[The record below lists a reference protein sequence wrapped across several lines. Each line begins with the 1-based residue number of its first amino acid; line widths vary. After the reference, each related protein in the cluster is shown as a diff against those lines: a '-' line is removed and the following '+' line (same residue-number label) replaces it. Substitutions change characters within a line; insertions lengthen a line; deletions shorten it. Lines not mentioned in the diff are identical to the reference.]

1 MYDNLMHNPEWSN
14 IKVIDYSAIT
24 LYAIQGNRQKSVI
37 RNKRKKKVDI
47 SEFNVLVF
55 PIPDS
60 MTLTSSQYENGII

>member
-37 RNKRKKKVDI
+37 RNKRKKKVEDRKAH
-47 SEFNVLVF
+47 V
-55 PIPDS
+55 
-60 MTLTSSQYENGII
+60 